1 MERRFLLSR
10 RVRAAAACCVLL
22 TPSLFADGPSAE
34 DVIGAVEE
42 NLARYQW
49 VNILAFHTEEDY
61 NPPLISL
68 SRMPYERRL
77 QASGANLMAEVLYI
91 RVVVDGLRYDL
102 SFDFFDSLKPEKGA
116 RRTVDARPRI
126 MALLA
131 GIFPE
136 QFKKDAPKDD
146 SAE

>member
-1 MERRFLLSR
+1 MR
-10 RVRAAAACCVLL
+10 RVCAILWCAVRV
-22 TPSLFADGPSAE
+22 PSLFAEGPGAE
-34 DVIGAVEE
+34 DVVRAVEE
-42 NLARYQW
+42 NLSRYQW

-61 NPPLISL
+61 DPPLISL
-68 SRMPYERRL
+68 TRMPYERRL
-77 QASGANLMAEVLYI
+77 QASGANLTAEVVYI
-91 RVVVDGLRYDL
+91 RVVVGGLRYDL

-136 QFKKDAPKDD
+136 YFMKSAPEDD
-146 SAE
+146 SAG